1 MWTAKDARRSRP
13 YTTELLDMVEQ
24 GLIDKDSLIND
35 LLGFLSEDEVRQ
47 FCRSNDYI
55 SYDPDS
61 EEDDE

>member
-24 GLIDKDSLIND
+24 GLIEKDSLIND

>member
-13 YTTELLDMVEQ
+13 YTTRLLEMVEE

-35 LLGFLSEDEVRQ
+35 LLGYLSESEVRH

-55 SYDPDS
+55 TDS

>member
-13 YTTELLDMVEQ
+13 YTTRLLEMVEE

-35 LLGFLSEDEVRQ
+35 LLGYLSESEVRH

-55 SYDPDS
+55 AYDPDS
-61 EEDDE
+61 EDDE